1 MDTTPLWILA
11 VVGIA
16 LWALVAFI
24 VWRNVRKAPVL
35 SGETVMTDDDRWA
48 ERALFDY
55 DVETM
60 AR

>member
-24 VWRNVRKAPVL
+24 VWRNVRKSPVL
-35 SGETVMTDDDRWA
+35 SGETVMTADDRWA

-55 DVETM
+55 DVETA